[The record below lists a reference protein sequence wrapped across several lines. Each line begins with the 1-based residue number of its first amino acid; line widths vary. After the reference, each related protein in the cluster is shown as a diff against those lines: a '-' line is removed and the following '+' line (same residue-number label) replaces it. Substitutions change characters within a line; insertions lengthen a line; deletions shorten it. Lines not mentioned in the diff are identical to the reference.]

1 VPGSAA
7 EADRALAR
15 ARLPEQPPATRS
27 PVRQARRGATVRGL
41 GRAPAVSER
50 RRQPRED
57 SGEAKLSVG
66 FILLHEFTLFAFS
79 GFVDALRIAG
89 DDFDNSR
96 QRECRWTV
104 IAPTL
109 QPVRANCGVEIAP
122 WEAFPDPEQF
132 DYVVVIGGRMEP
144 QRNTDPRI
152 LEYLRQA
159 ADRGVAIVGVCTA
172 TFVLARAGIMDG
184 RRCCVHWNAR
194 LDFEDEFPD
203 LQVQSDTIFVDD
215 GERITCPGG
224 QSSADVALHLI
235 SKHCG
240 AASARKAAAGMVLEQ
255 MRGNRS
261 PQPHAEASW
270 FGEIRKPLVRHAIT
284 IMDRFISNDLSVTEI
299 AHRLKVS
306 NNTLYRAF
314 EQAVGESPARFFR
327 VMRLAHGHWS
337 LHHTSLS
344 IAQISHVY
352 QFSDAS
358 HFTRMH
364 RSMYGMTP
372 ARARAL
378 GDEASRAAVEA
389 RSPDGVVGRVLAG
402 GLFIFH

>member
-1 VPGSAA
+1 M
-7 EADRALAR
+7 RANHSTASTALRVA
-15 ARLPEQPPATRS
+15 Q
-27 PVRQARRGATVRGL
+27 VRGL

-50 RRQPRED
+50 RRQPREGT
-57 SGEAKLSVG
+57 GEAKLSVG

-122 WEAFPDPEQF
+122 WEEFPDPEQF

-152 LEYLRQA
+152 LDYLRHA
-159 ADRGVAIVGVCTA
+159 AERGVAIVGVCTA
-172 TFVLARAGIMDG
+172 TFVLARAGVMEG

-194 LDFEDEFPD
+194 SDFEDEFPG
-203 LQVQSDTIFVDD
+203 LRVESDTIFVED
-215 GERITCPGG
+215 GDRITCPGG

-240 AASARKAAAGMVLEQ
+240 AASARKAAAGMVLEE

-270 FGEIRKPLVRHAIT
+270 YGEIRRPLVRHAIT
-284 IMDRFISNDLSVTEI
+284 IMDRFISKDLSITEI
-299 AHRLKVS
+299 ARRLQVS

-314 EQAVGESPARFFR
+314 QQAVGESPARFFR
-327 VMRLAHGHWS
+327 IMRLAHGHWS
-337 LHHTSLS
+337 LHHTNLS

-352 QFSDAS
+352 LFSDAS

-364 RSMYGMTP
+364 RLLYGMTP
-372 ARARAL
+372 AQARAL
-378 GDEASRAAVEA
+378 GDEESRAALVA
-389 RSPDGVVGRVLAG
+389 RLPDGVVGRVLAG

>member
-1 VPGSAA
+1 MSGSAA
-7 EADRALAR
+7 QSDRVPASVRPLTPLADA
-15 ARLPEQPPATRS
+15 PRS
-27 PVRQARRGATVRGL
+27 VRGAVHYL
-41 GRAPAVSER
+41 LPAAAQAKLAATAES
-50 RRQPRED
+50 
-57 SGEAKLSVG
+57 KLSVA

-109 QPVRANCGVEIAP
+109 QPVRANCAVEITP
-122 WEAFPDPEQF
+122 WETFPDPSQF

-152 LEYLRQA
+152 LEYLRHV
-159 ADRGVAIVGVCTA
+159 ADKGVAIIGVCTA
-172 TFVLARAGIMDG
+172 TFVLARAGVMKG

-194 LDFEDEFPD
+194 LDFEAEFPD
-203 LQVQSDTIFVDD
+203 LRVESDTIFVED
-215 GERITCPGG
+215 GDRITCPGG

-235 SKHCG
+235 GKHCG
-240 AASARKAAAGMVLEQ
+240 AASARKAAAGMVLEE
-255 MRGNRS
+255 MRGNRT
-261 PQPHAEASW
+261 PQPHAEAVW
-270 FGEIRKPLVRHAIT
+270 FGEIRKPLVRRAIT
-284 IMDRFISNDLSVTEI
+284 IMDRFISKDLSVTDI
-299 AHRLKVS
+299 ARRLQVS

-327 VMRLAHGHWS
+327 IMRLAHGHWS
-337 LHHTSLS
+337 LHHTNMS
-344 IAQISHVY
+344 IAQVAHVY
-352 QFSDAS
+352 KFSDAS

-364 RSMYGMTP
+364 RLLYGLTP
-372 ARARAL
+372 AQAREL
-378 GDEASRAAVEA
+378 GEDGSREAMQVRLPE
-389 RSPDGVVGRVLAG
+389 GVVGHVLAG